1 MPEPELP
8 EEEEAAVRE
17 SVKNFDKDRTGLF
30 RANDFARILR
40 LLGNNPSEKEVAAL
54 RGELD
59 PDGSGMISTNDML
72 RLLARHQFP
81 KDTNQDLINA
91 LGEFDHDGDG
101 KIKVSE
107 LKAVLMSMG
116 EQLNHEEF
124 LELVRV
130 GDPNGSGFVNIKT
143 FANLVITK

>member
-1 MPEPELP
+1 
-8 EEEEAAVRE
+8 
-17 SVKNFDKDRTGLF
+17 
-30 RANDFARILR
+30 
-40 LLGNNPSEKEVAAL
+40 
-54 RGELD
+54 
-59 PDGSGMISTNDML
+59 ML

-91 LGEFDHDGDG
+91 LSEFDHDGDG
-101 KIKVSE
+101 RIKVSE
-107 LKAVLMSMG
+107 LKQVLMSLG

-130 GDPNGSGFVNIKT
+130 GDQNGSGFVSIKT